1 MQNEAEAG
9 ETSSTGLGLT
19 VMLKE
24 EGVPGHPL
32 AVGVTETVAVTGNN
46 VLLVAVNEGMFPVPL
61 EARPIDASELIQSN
75 VVPCVMLVKF
85 DAAIAAPLQTTV
97 SDGTITF
104 GPGLILIVNETGI
117 PKHPF
122 AAGVTVISAVTGRLV
137 LLVAI
142 NEGIL
147 PVPLAARPIEG
158 SEFVQ
163 VNVVPGVVLI
173 KSATVTVVELQVVI
187 VAGNTTTGVGF
198 TVIVYET
205 GIP

>member
-9 ETSSTGLGLT
+9 VTTSTGLGLT

-24 EGVPGHPL
+24 AGVPGHPL
-32 AVGVTETVAVTGNN
+32 AVGVTETVEVTGNT
-46 VLLVAVNEGMFPVPL
+46 VLLVAVNEGVLPEPL
-61 EARPIDASELIQSN
+61 EARPIDASELIHSN
-75 VVPCVMLVKF
+75 VVPGVVLVKF
-85 DAAIAAPLQTTV
+85 EVGIFIPSQTTV

-117 PKHPF
+117 PTHPF
-122 AAGVTVISAVTGRLV
+122 AAGVTVILAVTGRAV
-137 LLVAI
+137 LLIAI
-142 NEGIL
+142 KEGML
-147 PVPLAARPIEG
+147 PVPLAARPMEG

-163 VNVVPGVVLI
+163 VNVVPGVVLV
-173 KSATVTVVELQVVI
+173 KSATVTVVALQVVI
-187 VAGNTTTGVGF
+187 VAGITTIGVGF